1 MFFTPW
7 TLLILAITAEVI
19 GTSFLRL
26 SEGMTRPVPT
36 LLVFSAYAIAM
47 GLLSKVV
54 GFALYTCIYL
64 YLGCIRHNTRICLY
78 FCVSLGIGSTKV

>member
-1 MFFTPW
+1 MLDGSYVDYP
-7 TLLILAITAEVI
+7 A
-19 GTSFLRL
+19 
-26 SEGMTRPVPT
+26 VPGEKG
-36 LLVFSAYAIAM
+36 

-78 FCVSLGIGSTKV
+78 LRVSLGIGSTKV